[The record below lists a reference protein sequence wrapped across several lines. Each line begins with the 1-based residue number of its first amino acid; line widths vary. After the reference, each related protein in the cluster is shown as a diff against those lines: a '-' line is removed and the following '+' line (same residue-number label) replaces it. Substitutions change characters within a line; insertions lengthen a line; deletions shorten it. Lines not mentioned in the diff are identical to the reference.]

1 MLSNNNNFIKGFP
14 SYPADASIVRLTLF
28 GLPFFLQ
35 LLPPLKKALS
45 EWLKRVVEVL
55 DLGLTKKDGYATIA
69 IPPGKPCA
77 EPPCQLEHT
86 LLNLSKALLLGSRT
100 MMATCVRSCS
110 LGIPRL
116 VSAVSAVLL
125 TIAVRTA
132 LLIIIV
138 GWNATTVIKL
148 DTNESTAL
156 AIMTMPKALKLPKK
170 LELLL
175 LTRRRQVVR
184 LP

>member
-1 MLSNNNNFIKGFP
+1 M
-14 SYPADASIVRLTLF
+14 F
-28 GLPFFLQ
+28 GLPFLQ
-35 LLPPLKKALS
+35 LPPLKKALS

-86 LLNLSKALLLGSRT
+86 LLNLSKAALLLGSRT

-110 LGIPRL
+110 LRIPRL
-116 VSAVSAVLL
+116 VSAVSVVLL

-132 LLIIIV
+132 LIIIV
-138 GWNATTVIKL
+138 GWNAITVIKL

-170 LELLL
+170 NSSCYC
-175 LTRRRQVVR
+175 
-184 LP
+184 